1 MARTKQ
7 GCGCAIAVL
16 VVLLG
21 VAGGVFYKFVLP
33 WWRKQP
39 PPASGKELRVHFLD
53 VGQGDS
59 ILIISPENKV
69 VLIDA
74 GDQTKGTNVLDALK
88 RYNVEQIDYLIATH
102 AHPDHIG
109 GMDDVIKGKK
119 VLNVLHNDIPP
130 PEVTE
135 ENAKKESM
143 GQKIGQRIG
152 GKAPPPPPKKPQGK
166 VVELPTVKAYNEYKS
181 TVEQS
186 GAQFKRIGPD
196 EKIDL
201 GGGAIITVLAPQL
214 PLFTREQ
221 IAKGGGNE
229 LNANSIVMRL
239 DYGDFSLMLAGDA
252 EAQTEDRLT
261 NKPDLNLAATV
272 LKVGHHGSKYATS
285 AGFLSRV
292 KPEAAVISTSEFNR
306 YGHPA
311 PAMLERLK
319 AAGVNKLYR
328 TDLQGEITIVTT
340 GKINKDGK
348 LYEITAKEPKSDLW
362 AGREAQKDDSSRS
375 GFITYGDYD
384 PPPKRTKKK

>member
-1 MARTKQ
+1 M
-7 GCGCAIAVL
+7 
-16 VVLLG
+16 VVLAAALG
-21 VAGGVFYKFVLP
+21 FVGYKFVLP

-69 VLIDA
+69 VLVDA
-74 GDQTKGTNVLDALK
+74 GDQTKGKIVLDALK
-88 RYNVEQIDYLIATH
+88 RYNVQQIDYLIATH

-109 GMDDVIKGKK
+109 GMDDVLKSDVK

-135 ENAKKESM
+135 EASAKESM
-143 GQKIGQRIG
+143 GKKIGQRMG
-152 GKAPPPPPKKPQGK
+152 GKAPPPPKKPQGK

-201 GGGAIITVLAPQL
+201 GGGAIITVLAPQE
-214 PLFTREQ
+214 PLFTRDQ

-239 DYGDFSLMLAGDA
+239 DYGDFSLLLAGDA

-292 KPEAAVISTSEFNR
+292 KPETAVISVSEFNR
-306 YGHPA
+306 YGHPS
-311 PAMLERLK
+311 PAVLERLK
-319 AAGVNKLYR
+319 TAGINKLYR
-328 TDLQGEITIVTT
+328 TDLQGEISIVTT
-340 GKINKDGK
+340 GKIKDGK
-348 LYEITAKEPKSDLW
+348 LYEITAAKETKSDLW
-362 AGREAQKDDSSRS
+362 AGREALKDDSSRS